1 MTDSLDDLNIVAVPS
16 ASAAP
21 QFGAK
26 KKKKNN
32 KYERRRQK
40 AKKAKEQKKINRDN
54 NNTDGGEVDVDGQQT
69 TPSMDQDAL
78 LVLQNSKTNPD
89 DDDKSRS
96 ITHRS
101 DEQTIIASNKKDLKS
116 TSAISPDSHH
126 ASSKKQSTTET
137 INDNDSSSKKSLSK
151 RKDGSFLGKDDS
163 NPVSRTSSISS
174 NFESAT
180 NILSSSSS
188 SSPLQPSNPKKAG
201 ASQIDDDEE
210 RAKYMAE
217 FHARPM
223 ELDRRSGARSATI
236 VSTESAHLFTTDAQ
250 NNSWESLNIYPR
262 LLQTLRSAAFDSLKK
277 PTTIQL
283 RTIRA
288 FQESTNALLRES
300 KDKDSSNSSKN
311 KKKNVLIHS
320 ETGSGKTLAYL
331 IPIIQSM
338 AFGNKFDITTKNE
351 KPTKISR
358 SEMGCRCIILCP
370 TRELAC
376 QTLQVLERLCQ
387 ANFAGWI
394 VPGGLLGGDS
404 RKSEKASLR
413 KGLAII
419 VATPGRL
426 LDHLHKTQSLALSL
440 KGRLK
445 WLVLDEADRL
455 LDMGLGDQVRQIVQW
470 IWANE
475 ACSSHQQPWW
485 RSVLVSATVTPS
497 VQALAKERILCGDQE
512 WIWVKG
518 ESEAEKLKKLSQK
531 RSEETNEDFAASTP
545 RQLAQFHITVTAKL
559 RLSALIAFLVQ
570 RVSKGERTVVFIGT
584 CASVDFHY
592 ELFNALEESLWDD
605 DSNAKK
611 DQEDAEDV
619 TETAMGLF
627 GRKARVFKLHGSVS
641 HSKRSQTM
649 KEFNANISTDPK
661 KSKSR
666 ADILL
671 TTDVSARGL
680 NLKGVDWTVQYDP
693 PCEISD
699 YVHRVGRVARAGKAG
714 HSLLFLLPSERKY
727 LDVLKTKGIAKLT
740 PISLSSILN
749 QAAGTC
755 KEFTQEGSRQQ
766 GGESG
771 SGTTKNSRQS
781 GHSRSSR
788 SGEHFA
794 AEVQRRLEDCV
805 VRDDAATRKAYKAST
820 SKRQQKERK
829 RKLVNSSKDGRKEG
843 VLLEKARDAFMSFL
857 RAYST
862 KKESIVRSIFS
873 SRALHF
879 GHIAKSFALKE
890 PPKSLVSKQ
899 KTKREQQ
906 EGQLK
911 DEEANLPRSLQFGKS
926 LAGLDALLGGDMDDI
941 NNQKDTYS
949 NDDEDT
955 NYKSKKRRKLQQKGK
970 FISAKTLLLENATK
984 MQNNLMDAM

>member
-1 MTDSLDDLNIVAVPS
+1 MTDFLDDLNIVAIPS
-16 ASAAP
+16 TQAP
-21 QFGAK
+21 PQLGIK

-40 AKKAKEQKKINRDN
+40 AKKAQDQKQNDRTDDGEDMSEKHEDVPADTTNSINESPD
-54 NNTDGGEVDVDGQQT
+54 TQT
-69 TPSMDQDAL
+69 
-78 LVLQNSKTNPD
+78 
-89 DDDKSRS
+89 
-96 ITHRS
+96 S
-101 DEQTIIASNKKDLKS
+101 DEEKIISPSDEKYTKPTTANDNERKTIVSASSLQITAS
-116 TSAISPDSHH
+116 SATISPDDNRRTNKNQ
-126 ASSKKQSTTET
+126 SKPK
-137 INDNDSSSKKSLSK
+137 
-151 RKDGSFLGKDDS
+151 KDDS
-163 NPVSRTSSISS
+163 STNAQKSSPKRNDREDVNNTTIVSISNRNNGES
-174 NFESAT
+174 TSDTPLSSKTTNLSAT
-180 NILSSSSS
+180 
-188 SSPLQPSNPKKAG
+188 QM
-201 ASQIDDDEE
+201 QDEEE

-223 ELDRRSGARSATI
+223 ELDRRSGARSTTV
-236 VSTESAHLFTTDAQ
+236 VSKNSTHLFTDDVE

-262 LLQTLRSAAFDSLKK
+262 LVQTLQSEAFGNLQK
-277 PTTIQL
+277 PTTIQSN
-283 RTIRA
+283 TIRA
-288 FQESTNALLRES
+288 FQESTSAMMKEDSES
-300 KDKDSSNSSKN
+300 KSSSK
-311 KKKNVLIHS
+311 KIRKKNILVHA

-331 IPIIQSM
+331 IPVLQSLS
-338 AFGNKFDITTKNE
+338 FGNRDDINYSTE
-351 KPTKISR
+351 KPRKVSR

-370 TRELAC
+370 TRELAS

-387 ANFAGWI
+387 ANFPGWI

-440 KGRLK
+440 KGKLK
-445 WLVLDEADRL
+445 WIVLDEADRL

-485 RSVLVSATVTPS
+485 RSVLVSATVTQS
-497 VQALAKERILCGDQE
+497 VQALAKERILCGNQE

-518 ESEAEKLKKLSQK
+518 ESKAEKMKRMVQK
-531 RSEETNEDFAASTP
+531 RNTGNDGINATGNDNNDADGYADSTP
-545 RQLAQFHITVTAKL
+545 RQLEQFHITVTAKL
-559 RLSALIAFLVQ
+559 RLSTLVAFLVQ
-570 RVSKGERTVVFIGT
+570 RISKGERTVVFMAT

-592 ELFNALEESLWDD
+592 QLFNAIEDSLWDD
-605 DSNAKK
+605 DNNMEG
-611 DQEDAEDV
+611 EDD
-619 TETAMGLF
+619 TSTAVGLF
-627 GRKARVFKLHGSVS
+627 GRKSRVFKLHGSVS
-641 HSKRSQTM
+641 HSKRIQTM
-649 KEFNANISTDPK
+649 KEFNAKTTTESQ
-661 KSKSR
+661 KSQSR

-727 LDVLKTKGIAKLT
+727 IEVLKTKGINSLT
-740 PISLSSILN
+740 PISLSSLLN
-749 QAAGTC
+749 QAAGVC
-755 KEFTQEGSRQQ
+755 KELTQEGSRQQ
-766 GGESG
+766 GEGRG
-771 SGTTKNSRQS
+771 GPTKNDRHS
-781 GHSRSSR
+781 GYARNSR
-788 SGEHFA
+788 SGEHFS
-794 AEVQRRLEDCV
+794 AEVQRRMEDCV
-805 VRDDAATRKAYKAST
+805 VKDDAETRKAFKESS
-820 SKRQQKERK
+820 SKRKQKQRK

-843 VLLEKARDAFMSFL
+843 VLLEQARAAFLSFL

-862 KKESIVRSIFS
+862 KKEPIVRSIFS

-899 KTKREQQ
+899 KKQREQQ
-906 EGQLK
+906 EGKLK
-911 DEEANLPRSLQFGKS
+911 DDQANLPRSLEFGKS
-926 LAGLDALLGGDMDDI
+926 SLDLEELLGDEKDDRNKHTKGYDDDDDMEFR
-941 NNQKDTYS
+941 S
-949 NDDEDT
+949 NKRKKIKH
-955 NYKSKKRRKLQQKGK
+955 NGKSLN
-970 FISAKTLLLENATK
+970 AKSLLLENATK

>member
-1 MTDSLDDLNIVAVPS
+1 MTDSLGDLNIVAIPS
-16 ASAAP
+16 ASATP
-21 QFGAK
+21 QLGGK

-40 AKKAKEQKKINRDN
+40 AKKAKEQQQQQKQSGLDVQCATSVDHDVINLQEKNSPQKKSDSTTDRTEDEDEDN
-54 NNTDGGEVDVDGQQT
+54 KIPTTDEKNKKLSTTVHPASTNTGNKKSTTRTSNTD
-69 TPSMDQDAL
+69 
-78 LVLQNSKTNPD
+78 
-89 DDDKSRS
+89 
-96 ITHRS
+96 
-101 DEQTIIASNKKDLKS
+101 
-116 TSAISPDSHH
+116 
-126 ASSKKQSTTET
+126 
-137 INDNDSSSKKSLSK
+137 
-151 RKDGSFLGKDDS
+151 
-163 NPVSRTSSISS
+163 S
-174 NFESAT
+174 NFEPTKKTA
-180 NILSSSSS
+180 LSTSESSQYKSG
-188 SSPLQPSNPKKAG
+188 NKG

-223 ELDRRSGARSATI
+223 ELDRRSGARSATL
-236 VSTESAHLFTTDAQ
+236 VSRESAHIFMTDAE

-262 LLQTLRSAAFDSLKK
+262 LLQTLRSSAFGELQK

-288 FQESTNALLRES
+288 FQESTNALITKSAVARAARQR
-300 KDKDSSNSSKN
+300 
-311 KKKNVLIHS
+311 KKNVLIHS

-331 IPIIQSM
+331 IPIIQSL
-338 AFGNKFDITTKNE
+338 AFGNKVDLSTE
-351 KPTKISR
+351 KPNKISR

-370 TRELAC
+370 TRELAS

-413 KGLAII
+413 KGLAVI

-518 ESEAEKLKKLSQK
+518 ESKAEKLKKAAKKQDQS
-531 RSEETNEDFAASTP
+531 SGAANDGNDPEDFADSTP
-545 RQLAQFHITVTAKL
+545 HQLAQFHITVTAKL
-559 RLSALIAFLVQ
+559 RLSALVAFLVQ
-570 RVSKGERTVVFIGT
+570 RVSKGERTVVFMAT

-605 DSNAKK
+605 DDNVKK
-611 DQEDAEDV
+611 GQEDTDGT
-619 TETAMGLF
+619 TEKPIGLF
-627 GRKARVFKLHGSVS
+627 GRRARVFKLHGSVS

-649 KEFNANISTDPK
+649 KEFNGKMSNDSNN
-661 KSKSR
+661 SKSR

-699 YVHRVGRVARAGKAG
+699 YVHRVGRAARGGKAG

-727 LDVLKTKGIAKLT
+727 LEVLETKGITKLT
-740 PISLSSILN
+740 PLSLSSILN

-755 KEFTQEGSRQQ
+755 KELTQEGARQQ
-766 GGESG
+766 GEGG
-771 SGTTKNSRQS
+771 SNSNKNSKQS
-781 GHSRSSR
+781 GFSRNSR

-794 AEVQRRLEDCV
+794 AEVQRRMEDCV
-805 VRDDAATRKAYKAST
+805 VKDDVETRKAFKAST
-820 SKRQQKERK
+820 SKRKQKERK

-843 VLLEKARDAFMSFL
+843 LLLEQARDAFLSFL

-899 KTKREQQ
+899 KSKREQQ
-906 EGQLK
+906 EGKLK
-911 DEEANLPRSLQFGKS
+911 DEQANLPRSLEFGK
-926 LAGLDALLGGDMDDI
+926 ATVDLDELLGNDEGDRT
-941 NNQKDTYS
+941 NQ
-949 NDDEDT
+949 NDAYYHNDEDAE
-955 NYKSKKRRKLQQKGK
+955 YQSKKRRKLRQNGK
-970 FISAKTLLLENATK
+970 SLSAKALLLENAAK
-984 MQNNLMDAM
+984 MQNNLMDMM